1 MSTQQVAIAI
11 QQLKGVVLADPELAT
26 MVQGVKSP
34 EELGKLWSND
44 RFRQAHD
51 RLIKGFTT
59 QDVRAF
65 LDELSDKDL
74 DQVAGGGAQMNVQLL
89 QQSATPSQVYSTV
102 FFRVLTSP

>member
-11 QQLKGVVLADPELAT
+11 QQLKGVVLADPELAS
-26 MVQGVKSP
+26 MVKGVKSP

-51 RLIKGFTT
+51 RLVKGFTT

-74 DQVAGGGAQMNVQLL
+74 DQVAGGMAQMNMQFLA
-89 QQSATPSQVYSTV
+89 QNATPSQVYSRA
-102 FFRVLTSP
+102 FFQVLTSP